1 MGEDISR
8 YRSPSRKLNAIMFPS
23 QRLSADHS
31 CAWSQLSPVAAAL
44 LIGLFG
50 AAGALARHGLN
61 TAASLLPGPAFPW
74 GTSLANVL
82 GCFLFGLIW
91 ALSEQRT
98 LIPKPLG
105 LLLLTGFAGSFT
117 TFSTYVYEAEILLQQ
132 GQWLILALKILGQ
145 NLLGFGALALGGRV
159 GRIR

>member
-1 MGEDISR
+1 M
-8 YRSPSRKLNAIMFPS
+8 AT
-23 QRLSADHS
+23 
-31 CAWSQLSPVAAAL
+31 AL

-50 AAGALARHGLN
+50 AAGALARYGISS
-61 TAASLLPGPAFPW
+61 AASLLSGPAFPW

-91 ALSEQRT
+91 TLSEKRV

-105 LLLLTGFAGSFT
+105 LVLLTGFAGSFT
-117 TFSTYVYEAEILLQQ
+117 TFSIYVFEAEVLLQQ

-145 NLLGFGALALGGRV
+145 NLLGFAALGLGFRV
-159 GRIR
+159 GWGGER